1 MRYASRP
8 ARRYARAVYNLAREA
23 DRLEPVLAELR
34 AFGTR
39 LDELPELAE
48 FLAHRRVPAGRK
60 LGVLADLDSA
70 AEAEARLLP
79 ADELARHFVELV
91 IRNARVHLF
100 GEILDALAT
109 LEDERQGVVHAR
121 VTTAVPLLRAERE
134 QISAKIAQLAGARQV
149 DLDCQVSRKVLGGVV
164 IHYGGQVIDASVRTY
179 LDSMRETLRRVRVSE
194 FAGGEFLSLD
204 EVKLRGT
211 VARD

>member
-34 AFGTR
+34 AFGAK
-39 LDELPELAE
+39 LGELPELAE

-60 LGVLADLDSA
+60 LGVLADLDTG
-70 AEAEARLLP
+70 EAEARLLP

-109 LEDERQGVVHAR
+109 LEDERQQVVHAR

-134 QISAKIAQLAGARQV
+134 QISAKIAQLAGAREV
-149 DLDCQVSRKVLGGVV
+149 DLDCQVSRRVLGGVV
-164 IHYGGQVIDASVRTY
+164 IHYGGKVIDASVRTY
-179 LDSMRETLRRVRVSE
+179 LDTMRETLRRVRVSE

-204 EVKLRGT
+204 EARLRGS